1 MIPLLRAFFWSLLWD
16 EAAAG
21 RACRGLLLA
30 LALGVQPVAQAY
42 LDGRGVSPGRAGVSI
57 ALAAFGA
64 LAGWLR
70 AGQKNDGPAAGGQ

>member
-30 LALGVQPVAQAY
+30 VALGAQPLAQAY
-42 LDGRGVSPGRAGVSI
+42 LDGQAVSAGRAAVSV
-57 ALAAFGA
+57 ALAVGGA

-70 AGQKNDGPAAGGQ
+70 AGQKNNGAGA

>member
-1 MIPLLRAFFWSLLWD
+1 MIPLLRTFFWSLLWD

-30 LALGVQPVAQAY
+30 LALGVQPVLQAF
-42 LDGRGVSPGRAGVSI
+42 LDGQAVTARRAGVSI
-57 ALAAFGA
+57 A

-70 AGQKNDGPAAGGQ
+70 AGQKNDGPAGGGQ